1 MRYIHRVTVW
11 CLTLSILL
19 ILVSLVS
26 SGIGP
31 VKLSSNLFTNII
43 LTVFFGETNLLTPTD
58 VTILVTLRLP
68 RIILA
73 AIVGFALA
81 AAGTVMQ
88 GFFRNPMADPSIIG
102 VSAGA
107 ATGAVAVITFGL
119 SIPFGIEIAAIIG
132 ALVAAFF
139 VFYVSTEKGHTPVA
153 TLLLA
158 GIAVQTF
165 LGATVSLLLLLSGE
179 NLRQAIFWLMGHLHT
194 ANWTDIS
201 FTLPLVILGF
211 SFLFFFTRD
220 LNALYLG
227 EESAHS
233 LGINVEQTKRLLLGV
248 ASILTAVAVS
258 VSGIIGFVGL
268 IIPHIMRI
276 IVGPDHRILLPTSAL
291 SGAIFLVVADTVA
304 RSGVAEVPVGVV
316 TALVGALFF
325 IYLLRN
331 RGGSAS

>member
-1 MRYIHRVTVW
+1 MRYIYRVTVW
-11 CLTLSILL
+11 SLTLVTLL

-31 VKLSSNLFTNII
+31 AKLSSNLFLKI
-43 LTVFFGETNLLTPTD
+43 LLTIFFDEANLLTSTD
-58 VTILVTLRLP
+58 MTILVTLRLP

-73 AIVGFALA
+73 AIVGFALG

-107 ATGAVAVITFGL
+107 ATGAVAVIAFGI

-139 VFYVSTEKGHTPVA
+139 VFYVSTENGHTPVA

-158 GIAVQTF
+158 GITVQTF
-165 LGATVSLLLLLSGE
+165 LGAMVSLLLLVSGE

-194 ANWTDIS
+194 ANWVDIA
-201 FTLPLVILGF
+201 FTLPLVLLGF

-233 LGINVEQTKRLLLGV
+233 LGVNVEQTKRILLAVSSL
-248 ASILTAVAVS
+248 LTAVAVS
-258 VSGIIGFVGL
+258 VSGVIGFIGL

-291 SGAIFLVVADTVA
+291 AGAIFLVVADTVA

-316 TALVGALFF
+316 TALVGAPFF

-331 RGGSAS
+331 KRGPAS

>member
-11 CLTLSILL
+11 CLTLSTLL
-19 ILVSLVS
+19 IIVSLVS

-31 VKLSSNLFTNII
+31 VKLSSNLFLKVI
-43 LTVFFGETNLLTPTD
+43 LTIFFGETNLLTPTD

-107 ATGAVAVITFGL
+107 ATGAVAVIAFGL

-165 LGATVSLLLLLSGE
+165 LGAVVSLLLLLSGE

-194 ANWTDIS
+194 ANWIDIS
-201 FTLPLVILGF
+201 FTLPLVLLGF

-248 ASILTAVAVS
+248 ASLLTAVAVS

-291 SGAIFLVVADTVA
+291 SGAIFLVIADTVA

-316 TALVGALFF
+316 TALVGAPFF

-331 RGGSAS
+331 RGGSV